1 MARPS
6 ARANAVARGLQ
17 ETLRAIGAVN
27 LEYGMLRLQ
36 SCNGGNYWISLNG
49 KRVHHGAT
57 LLSAARMQ
65 LGFIDGMARV
75 GRRRN

>member
-1 MARPS
+1 MTRPS
-6 ARANAVARGLQ
+6 ARAKAIAKGLQ
-17 ETLRAIGAVN
+17 QTLRAIGAVN

-57 LLSAARMQ
+57 LSVAARMQ
-65 LGFIDGMARV
+65 LGFIDAMARV
-75 GRRRN
+75 GRRRS